1 MKIFEVTGTITE
13 DEQQPSQNDR
23 MKAIQNMARA
33 GLDTSNAAQK
43 VGKGKFSNT
52 DTADMATGKKYTDRE
67 IKKSLDKR
75 DTTQGSDRE
84 QERQIKKA
92 EQQKKQQ
99 AKYRQDKENHDLER
113 KKKAD
118 TGVDDRY
125 NQKKDVAKAIDKEG
139 DWKVGA
145 DGRILKDPRFY
156 GKDGKA
162 RPKPLGA
169 ISTAIANLRHGVDPV
184 DAVADYY
191 NDKVNKT
198 KSYFGQRF

>member
-75 DTTQGSDRE
+75 DTTQGSNRE
-84 QERQIKKA
+84 QIRQQEKA
-92 EQQKKQQ
+92 RDQKARQEKFRQNKIDRDGARKEKDNTDLIGRAEKQKKV
-99 AKYRQDKENHDLER
+99 N
-113 KKKAD
+113 
-118 TGVDDRY
+118 T
-125 NQKKDVAKAIDKEG
+125 AIDQEG
-139 DWKVGA
+139 DWKRGA